1 MSLELL
7 PLNRSSQ
14 AKIVDLSEIEGTM
27 IRRRFL
33 QMAALSGASALAPLE
48 AIATTA
54 ANAAAKTAVFQV
66 KGFSCPTCAV
76 GLDTMF
82 SRIKGI
88 VSSHSTYPEGKVSV
102 RFDPGAI
109 SEDRVRAV
117 ITDAGFTIVSEQM
130 S

>member
-1 MSLELL
+1 MSLESL
-7 PLNRSSQ
+7 PPSNTIL
-14 AKIVDLSEIEGTM
+14 AEIAEPLGNEGTM

-48 AIATTA
+48 AMATTA
-54 ANAAAKTAVFQV
+54 ANTAAKTAVFQV

-82 SRIKGI
+82 TRTRGI
-88 VSSHSTYPEGKVSV
+88 VSSHSTYPEGKVAV

-109 SEDRVRAV
+109 NEAQVRVV
-117 ITDAGFTIVSEQM
+117 ITDAGFTIVGEQM

>member
-1 MSLELL
+1 
-7 PLNRSSQ
+7 
-14 AKIVDLSEIEGTM
+14 M

-48 AIATTA
+48 GVA
-54 ANAAAKTAVFQV
+54 AAAASTAAKTAVFQV

-82 SRIKGI
+82 TRTKGI

-102 RFDPGAI
+102 QFDQGTIELAK
-109 SEDRVRAV
+109 VRAV
-117 ITDAGFTIVSEQM
+117 ITDAGFTIVGEQM

>member
-1 MSLELL
+1 
-7 PLNRSSQ
+7 
-14 AKIVDLSEIEGTM
+14 M

-33 QMAALSGASALAPLE
+33 QFAALSGASALAPLD
-48 AIATTA
+48 AIARTA
-54 ANAAAKTAVFQV
+54 ANAAAKAVVFQV

-82 SRIKGI
+82 SRTKGI

-109 SEDRVRAV
+109 DYALVRAV
-117 ITDAGFTIVSEQM
+117 ITDAGFTIVGEQT

>member
-1 MSLELL
+1 
-7 PLNRSSQ
+7 
-14 AKIVDLSEIEGTM
+14 M

-48 AIATTA
+48 AMATT
-54 ANAAAKTAVFQV
+54 AAKTAVFQV